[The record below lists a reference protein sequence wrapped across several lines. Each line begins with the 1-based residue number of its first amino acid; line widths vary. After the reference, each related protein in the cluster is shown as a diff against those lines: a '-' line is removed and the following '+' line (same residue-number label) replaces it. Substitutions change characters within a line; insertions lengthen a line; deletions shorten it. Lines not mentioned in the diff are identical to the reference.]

1 MEMFE
6 ELNRDR
12 KPDIVIFVMALL
24 LWSMPAT
31 AQVGEQDRDPFFSAG
46 PRSTATESTPPRDGD
61 WGRDPFSHP
70 FEGKTQPQKTKD
82 EVVRVREK
90 ILTGI
95 LFSADVR
102 VAIIGGEALSEGSL
116 LGDQK
121 LVEIRTNSVV
131 LMNSAGVRE
140 EVFLEEVP
148 IRK

>member
-1 MEMFE
+1 MDMIITF
-6 ELNRDR
+6 NRDR
-12 KPDIVIFVMALL
+12 KANIVFLVMALA
-24 LWSMPAT
+24 LWSMPAS

-46 PRSTATESTPPRDGD
+46 PRSTATAPAPPRDSD

-70 FEGKTQPQKTKD
+70 VEGKTQPQKGKD

-95 LFSADVR
+95 IFSAEVR

-116 LGDQK
+116 VGDQK
-121 LVEIRTNSVV
+121 LVEIRMNSVV
-131 LMNSAGVRE
+131 LMNGAGVRE
-140 EVFLEEVP
+140 ELFLEDVP